1 MHDKNKEIEESDLK
15 DKTFKK
21 QKEGLML
28 SEKIDE
34 INQNIENLVVKKE
47 KRESHKR
54 ELKLM

>member
-1 MHDKNKEIEESDLK
+1 MHDKNKEIEESDLNN
-15 DKTFKK
+15 KTIKK

-28 SEKIDE
+28 KDKIDD
-34 INQNIENLVVKKE
+34 INLNIENLVVKKE